1 MYETSP
7 DDPASV
13 VSKLCHKH
21 SSEAVLLG
29 EYSMDGNKVHV
40 HVYQYMHMY
49 IHVCVRHSEDIV
61 LLHSSH
67 KSLVTRL

>member
-1 MYETSP
+1 MNVYTSCTLLYIGMVMYETSP

-40 HVYQYMHMY
+40 HVHQYYMY
-49 IHVCVRHSEDIV
+49 MYV
-61 LLHSSH
+61 
-67 KSLVTRL
+67 